1 MADISIC
8 KLQTGADVLQ
18 YEQFWRAPDKGSI
31 VWVGL
36 LFSVLT
42 LAMLSYQRGGDEPPE
57 FRGKVLDL
65 TNTFRKLTSQCLI
78 LADFT
83 KPVKG
88 TIETLVLYL
97 HSEWSQSKDAEM
109 GIWVAVGMIVRLAM
123 RMGYHRDPE
132 PFPSISPFQGEMR
145 RRVWSYVQQ
154 ADVLFS
160 FQIGLPSMIR
170 SGDCDTVLPRNIYD
184 DEINEDTKE
193 LPPSRPRSAP
203 TPVSYMIAKSELALA
218 FGQAVERSHSLNSC
232 SYEEVMKLDAT
243 LREVRAH
250 LPAHLR
256 LRPLEESAMDPAA
269 LVMQRFNLSIL
280 YNKGQCVLHRK
291 FLDRARGNPRYA
303 PSRRTCIDASM
314 ELLHHQVTLH
324 YESHPGGRLH
334 SMQWA
339 LTSLTAHDF
348 LLAAMIVSLELYYGS
363 QENAGSE
370 RASDLCWGFERK
382 REMTRAL
389 EASKNIWK
397 ELKDQSIEAYKASEM
412 LTVMLSMIHKSCNN
426 QRLVQPPFFAP
437 PGITSLMD
445 RPPVIP
451 AAEEEEPE
459 HSAAMTLGM
468 LSGGLSPNTAA
479 MYNGMYA
486 ATTSST
492 VNIGEVAPTGTTPQY
507 QMEQNVNSMAS
518 APSSFSAMVAGNEM
532 MGIAPVNFDWV
543 RGVHIHLHRR
553 IADDYILAGRV
564 GFLHPRHESRCESS
578 LAYRYGYTG
587 DHASQEQ

>member
-1 MADISIC
+1 
-8 KLQTGADVLQ
+8 VQ
-18 YEQFWRAPDKGSI
+18 YEQFSRDPDKASV
-31 VWVGL
+31 VWLGL

-42 LAMLSYQRGGDEPPE
+42 VAMLSYQRGGDEPPE
-57 FRGKVLDL
+57 FRGQILDL
-65 TNTFRKLTSQCLI
+65 TNTYRKLTSQCLV

-97 HSEWSQSKDAEM
+97 HSEYSQTKDSDV
-109 GIWVAVGMIVRLAM
+109 GIWVLVGMIVRLAM
-123 RMGYHRDPE
+123 RMGYHRDPK

-145 RRVWSYVQQ
+145 RRVWSYVRQ

-203 TPVSYMIAKSELALA
+203 TPISYMIAKAELAFA
-218 FGQAVERSHSLNSC
+218 FGQVVERSQSLNAC

-243 LREVRAH
+243 LREARAQ

-256 LRPLEESAMDPAA
+256 PRPLEESAMDPAA
-269 LVMQRFNLSIL
+269 LITQRFNLSIL

-334 SMQWA
+334 NMQWA

-363 QENAGSE
+363 QEKAASKS
-370 RASDLCWGFERK
+370 ASDLYWAFERR
-382 REMTRAL
+382 REMIRAL
-389 EASKNIWK
+389 EASINIWK
-397 ELKDQSIEAYKASEM
+397 EIKDQSIEAYKASEL
-412 LTVMLSMIHKSCNN
+412 LTVMLAQIHKSFNN
-426 QRLVQPPFFAP
+426 QRPVQQPFFAP
-437 PGITSLMD
+437 SGMTTHMD
-445 RPPVIP
+445 RVPVLP
-451 AAEEEEPE
+451 TAEEEEPE

-486 ATTSST
+486 AIPSGA
-492 VNIGEVAPTGTTPQY
+492 VNMGEVPPTGNTPQY
-507 QMEQNVNSMAS
+507 QMEPNANGMAS
-518 APSSFSAMVAGNEM
+518 APSPLSGMVGGNEM
-532 MGIAPVNFDWV
+532 MGLAPVNFDWV
-543 RGVHIHLHRR
+543 SGWSLYLHRR
-553 IADDYILAGRV
+553 IADDCMFAGCV
-564 GFLHPRHESRCESS
+564 GFLHPRHESPGKSS
-578 LAYRYGYTG
+578 LAYRHGHTG
-587 DHASQEQ
+587 DDASQQQRSSAT

>member
-1 MADISIC
+1 M
-8 KLQTGADVLQ
+8 Q
-18 YEQFWRAPDKGSI
+18 YEQFCRDPDKASV
-31 VWVGL
+31 VWLGL

-42 LAMLSYQRGGDEPPE
+42 VAVLSYQRGGDEPPE

-65 TNTFRKLTSQCLI
+65 TNTYRILTSQCLV

-97 HSEWSQSKDAEM
+97 HSEYSQTKNSDV
-109 GIWVAVGMIVRLAM
+109 GIWVLVGMIVRLAM
-123 RMGYHRDPE
+123 RMGYHRDPK

-145 RRVWSYVQQ
+145 RRVWSYVRQ

-170 SGDCDTVLPRNIYD
+170 SVDCDTVLPRNIYD

-203 TPVSYMIAKSELALA
+203 TPISYMIAKAELAFV
-218 FGQAVERSHSLNSC
+218 FGQVVERSQSLNAC
-232 SYEEVMKLDAT
+232 SYEEVMKLDAN
-243 LREVRAH
+243 LREARAQI
-250 LPAHLR
+250 PAHLR

-269 LVMQRFNLSIL
+269 LITQRFNLSIL

-334 SMQWA
+334 NMQWA

-363 QENAGSE
+363 QEYAAKKS
-370 RASDLCWGFERK
+370 ASDLYWGFERR
-382 REMTRAL
+382 REMIRAL

-397 ELKDQSIEAYKASEM
+397 ESNDQCIEAYKASEM
-412 LTVMLSMIHKSCNN
+412 LTVMLAQIHKSFNN
-426 QRLVQPPFFAP
+426 QRSVQQPFFAP
-437 PGITSLMD
+437 SGMTIHMD
-445 RPPVIP
+445 RAPVLP
-451 AAEEEEPE
+451 TAEEEEPE

-486 ATTSST
+486 AIPSGA
-492 VNIGEVAPTGTTPQY
+492 VNMGEVPPTGNTPQY
-507 QMEQNVNSMAS
+507 QMEPNASGMAS
-518 APSSFSAMVAGNEM
+518 APSPLSGMVGGNEM
-532 MGIAPVNFDWV
+532 MGLAPVNFDWV
-543 RGVHIHLHRR
+543 SGWWFYLHRR
-553 IADDYILAGRV
+553 IADDCMFSGCV
-564 GFLHPRHESRCESS
+564 GFLHPRHESRGKSS
-578 LAYRYGYTG
+578 LAYRHGHTG
-587 DHASQEQ
+587 DDASQQQRSSAT

>member
-1 MADISIC
+1 MINLSIC
-8 KLQTGADVLQ
+8 GPQTAADALQ
-18 YEQFWRAPDKGSI
+18 YEQFWRAPDKTST
-31 VWVGL
+31 VWLGL

-42 LAMLSYQRGGDEPPE
+42 VAMLSYQRSGDEPPE

-65 TNTFRKLTSQCLI
+65 TNTYRKLTSQCLV

-83 KPVKG
+83 KPVQG

-97 HSEWSQSKDAEM
+97 HSEYTQSKDSEV
-109 GIWVAVGMIVRLAM
+109 GIWVMVGMIVRLAM
-123 RMGYHRDPE
+123 RMGYHRDSK

-145 RRVWSYVQQ
+145 RRVWSYVRQ

-170 SGDCDTVLPRNIYD
+170 SGDCDTLLPRNIYD
-184 DEINEDTKE
+184 DEIDEDTKE

-203 TPVSYMIAKSELALA
+203 TPVSYMIAKAEIACA
-218 FGQAVERSHSLNSC
+218 FGQVVEQSHSLNAC
-232 SYEEVMKLDAT
+232 SYEEVMKLDAK
-243 LREVRAH
+243 LREVRAQI
-250 LPAHLR
+250 PSHLR

-269 LVMQRFNLSIL
+269 LIMERFNLSIL

-334 SMQWA
+334 NMQWA

-363 QENAGSE
+363 QEDAVSKS
-370 RASDLCWGFERK
+370 ASNLYWGFDRR

-412 LTVMLSMIHKSCNN
+412 LTVMLARNQKSFNS
-426 QRLVQPPFFAP
+426 QRPVQQPFFAP
-437 PGITSLMD
+437 SGMSSQMDLM
-445 RPPVIP
+445 PVLP
-451 AAEEEEPE
+451 TTEQDEPE

-479 MYNGMYA
+479 MYNGAYTA
-486 ATTSST
+486 APSST
-492 VNIGEVAPTGTTPQY
+492 ANTGEVPLNSNTLQYPT
-507 QMEQNVNSMAS
+507 EQTGNGMAS
-518 APSSFSAMVAGNEM
+518 APSPFSAMVGSNDM
-532 MGIAPVNFDWV
+532 MGIGPVNFDWV
-543 RGVHIHLHRR
+543 RAVVSIP
-553 IADDYILAGRV
+553 IVA
-564 GFLHPRHESRCESS
+564 
-578 LAYRYGYTG
+578 
-587 DHASQEQ
+587 